1 MRGHQHAALIP
12 TQLVVEPRPALSIQM
27 VSRFVQQKKVRARRK
42 RPAQQGADA
51 LAAAEFYGGLIRL
64 KRWERRT
71 DKRFAQTFG
80 YIPVAVEQ
88 RQIVRLIITT
98 VNALTRSKNRVI
110 PEKFSQ
116 RRLRRNNM
124 LLRHP
129 GMRAKAFNMT
139 GSRFVQPRQQAQQ
152 TRFSA
157 AVAANQRAQGGF
169 QREIQRTKKGIAR
182 RKLTGD
188 LMQNK
193 RRGLR
198 KMSHKHS

>member
-1 MRGHQHAALIP
+1 MGGYQHAALK
-12 TQLVVEPRPALSIQM
+12 TMELVVEPRPALSVQM
-27 VSRFVQQKKVRARRK
+27 VSGLVQQHEIGFSRK
-42 RPAQQGADA
+42 RPAQQGANA
-51 LAAAEFYGGLIRL
+51 LAAAEFAGGFIRI
-64 KRWERRT
+64 KRWELRI
-71 DKRFAQTFG
+71 DKRLAQALG
-80 YIPVAVEQ
+80 NIPAAVKQ
-88 RQIVRLIITT
+88 LQIVRLIIAA
-98 VNALTRSKNRVI
+98 VDALTRRKNRVI
-110 PEKFSQ
+110 PEQFSK
-116 RRLRRNNM
+116 RRLRRNDV

-139 GSRFVQPRQQAQQ
+139 GSRFVQPRQQTQQ
-152 TRFSA
+152 TRFPA

-169 QREIQRTKKGIAR
+169 QREIQRTKKDIAR